1 MVGEETTGRRLAVV
15 LWSAFAVEVA
25 GLVGTFALA
34 DTTTLV
40 PKFDGTLV
48 LVCALLLAMTLA
60 VLPIVVVVLTLR
72 NARNTTAIWRA
83 AASLILALALL
94 IVLVRAGTGPWV
106 VWCAVAMAASCAATV
121 PCTTGSPTGLSI
133 QPSRA
138 AVAIA
143 VVALVAAVCGS
154 CSGPY
159 TNFPGVWTATKDAAS
174 LTLAEQTQH
183 GEGGQYTLRVGTCTE
198 QGRWVFD
205 YPQMSTS
212 VQLWLHREGALA
224 CIPGGPATQVHIV
237 GGNRAAPVIA
247 LPGLLL
253 TKQ

>member
-1 MVGEETTGRRLAVV
+1 MGEEATGRRLAVV
-15 LWSAFAVEVA
+15 QWSALAVEVA

-34 DTTTLV
+34 DTTMLLPTW
-40 PKFDGTLV
+40 DGTLV
-48 LVCALLLAMTLA
+48 LACAMLLAMTLA
-60 VLPIVVVVLTLR
+60 VLPIVIVVLTLR
-72 NARNTTAIWRA
+72 NARNATAVCRA
-83 AASLILALALL
+83 AASWILALALL
-94 IVLVRAGTGPWV
+94 VMLVRAGTGTWV

-121 PCTTGSPTGLSI
+121 LCTGSPTGLSI

-159 TNFPGVWTATKDAAS
+159 TDYPGVWTASKDAAS
-174 LTLAEQTQH
+174 LTLGEQTAPGQ
-183 GEGGQYTLRVGTCTE
+183 GGQYTLRVGTCTE
-198 QGRWVFD
+198 QGSWVFD

-212 VQLWLHREGALA
+212 VQMWLHREGALA
-224 CIPGGPATQVHIV
+224 CIPGGPETWVRIV
-237 GGNRAAPVIA
+237 GGNQAAPVIA

>member
-1 MVGEETTGRRLAVV
+1 MVGEETTGRWLAVV
-15 LWSAFAVEVA
+15 LWSALAVEVA

-34 DTTTLV
+34 DTTRLM
-40 PKFDGTLV
+40 PEFEGTLV
-48 LVCALLLAMTLA
+48 LVCAMLLAMTLA
-60 VLPIVVVVLTLR
+60 VLPIVVVVLTLC
-72 NARNTTAIWRA
+72 NARNTTAVWRA
-83 AASLILALALL
+83 AASWILALALL
-94 IVLVRAGTGPWV
+94 VMLVRAGSGPWV
-106 VWCAVAMAASCAATV
+106 VWCAVAMAASSAATV
-121 PCTTGSPTGLSI
+121 LCAGSPTRLSV
-133 QPSRA
+133 QPPRA

-143 VVALVAAVCGS
+143 VVVLVASVCGS
-154 CSGPY
+154 YSGPY
-159 TNFPGVWTATKDAAS
+159 TDYPGVWTASNDTAS
-174 LTLAEQTQH
+174 LTLAEQMEH
-183 GEGGQYTLRVGTCTE
+183 GDGGEYTLRVGTCTE

-237 GGNRAAPVIA
+237 DGNRAAPVIA